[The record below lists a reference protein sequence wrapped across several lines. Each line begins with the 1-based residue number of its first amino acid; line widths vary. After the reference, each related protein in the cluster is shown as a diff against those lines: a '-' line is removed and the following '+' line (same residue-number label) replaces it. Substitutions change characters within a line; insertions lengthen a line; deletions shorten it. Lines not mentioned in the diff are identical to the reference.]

1 MVDTSHSST
10 PKRLGEEAQNGG
22 IALRKEPSSQVSSG
36 RELREAEMGPRTGV
50 EYLKDIPAATVRQY
64 NQVSPQQ
71 QQGWWGHLEER
82 VYSMAKVKALK
93 RKDGK
98 ERMRMA
104 NQGKLGRGSLLWDA
118 SIEACGGA
126 GLFALG
132 KRTSQEKLVPRG
144 AGGCHSTARRG
155 CHRVG

>member
-1 MVDTSHSST
+1 M
-10 PKRLGEEAQNGG
+10 
-22 IALRKEPSSQVSSG
+22 
-36 RELREAEMGPRTGV
+36 

-93 RKDGK
+93 RKDGR

-132 KRTSQEKLVPRG
+132 KGTSQEKLVPRG
-144 AGGCHSTARRG
+144 AVTQLRGGGATGWASLSRSKEATQVRVTFQRMGELFPARKG
-155 CHRVG
+155 EGAEG